1 MAAELA
7 RLHRPSLVI
16 LGPKLWLVSR
26 EEACSRFRSEPET
39 SSAGIIMLGQSGEE
53 HERVI
58 ARDKDDFHRAHEESF
73 LFHLHGA
80 RDGFLHEVNEH
91 HGLGIPADEVT
102 LKRLRKELKETG
114 KKNRQVSEIRDSEK
128 NQLSIEGVAGR
139 VDPSWRSAPHLFVCW
154 RLRTGKPGAKG
165 SQGRNALTKHRR

>member
-1 MAAELA
+1 VAARIWTDSKLRFAAVHLEELRQA
-7 RLHRPSLVI
+7 S
-16 LGPKLWLVSR
+16 
-26 EEACSRFRSEPET
+26 
-39 SSAGIIMLGQSGEE
+39 
-53 HERVI
+53 
-58 ARDKDDFHRAHEESF
+58 ARDKDDFTRAHEESF

>member
-1 MAAELA
+1 MTARTWTDSKLRFAAVHLEELRQA
-7 RLHRPSLVI
+7 S
-16 LGPKLWLVSR
+16 
-26 EEACSRFRSEPET
+26 
-39 SSAGIIMLGQSGEE
+39 
-53 HERVI
+53 

-114 KKNRQVSEIRDSEK
+114 KKNRQVAEIRDSEK
-128 NQLSIEGVAGR
+128 DQSTFLFRLKEWRDASTHRGR
-139 VDPSWRSAPHLFVCW
+139 VPRIYSYVGGSGQGSRQLKTPKGATHSQSTVDEFTKLLNDMTTLITE
-154 RLRTGKPGAKG
+154 LRAGLAKTP
-165 SQGRNALTKHRR
+165 R